1 MDMEAC
7 PITCLPTT
15 PQLCPFPLASS
26 QTQPPARTTAP
37 VAPNAPSSIC
47 SPVDAIT
54 DGTSLAIVV
63 AFLAL
68 LACSSK
74 REALLWCHP

>member
-1 MDMEAC
+1 MG
-7 PITCLPTT
+7 T
-15 PQLCPFPLASS
+15 
-26 QTQPPARTTAP
+26 
-37 VAPNAPSSIC
+37 PNAPSSIC